1 MERKIQEVT
10 DVGNRIHEAM
20 ALQTMKAVEFLSQNN
35 DTPSGSI
42 ASEVFKFDD
51 VTRGDKLSN
60 LLQEVNREEQEQLE
74 ASEKLT
80 SPINE
85 VESG

>member
-1 MERKIQEVT
+1 MT

-20 ALQTMKAVEFLSQNN
+20 AYQTMKAMEFLSGNQEIQEG
-35 DTPSGSI
+35 SGM
-42 ASEVFKFDD
+42 FKFDD

-60 LLQEVNREEQEQLE
+60 LLQEVNREEQQ
-74 ASEKLT
+74 ASEKHG